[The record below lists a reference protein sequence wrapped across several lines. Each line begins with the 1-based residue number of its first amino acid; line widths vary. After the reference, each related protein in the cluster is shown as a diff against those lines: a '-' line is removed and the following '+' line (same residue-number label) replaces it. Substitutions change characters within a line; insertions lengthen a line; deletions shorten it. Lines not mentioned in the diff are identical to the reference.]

1 MSPEKKPATRSPKPT
16 HVKRRHSPD
25 AAAPPQKPVGPDLVS
40 VERSTEPPDLTA
52 WTALGAS
59 LLALPNGAHRVAL
72 AMRTARAA
80 ASGGIEIAADE
91 ARAMEQWLA
100 DTIDL
105 AIARGG
111 ENAAS
116 AIWYVIAGDWQ
127 RDPSAI
133 RPARCP
139 AVAMIEAGPGER
151 GLVAAL
157 RTHAPMY
164 MRTAISGASKRD
176 VALLREMVG
185 ADEQTLDEFRPFGT
199 CANLTEDRAPWEEL
213 EDARSALTA
222 RYPSSDD
229 VCSGVCAWASGMA
242 SAAYEH
248 ALSPVLRIGAIAWLA
263 RVALAE
269 VAQPVTGG
277 AS

>member
-1 MSPEKKPATRSPKPT
+1 MT
-16 HVKRRHSPD
+16 
-25 AAAPPQKPVGPDLVS
+25 AASVSSNELVEPDLVA
-40 VERSTEPPDLTA
+40 VERSTDPPDLA
-52 WTALGAS
+52 EWTALGAS
-59 LLALPNGAHRVAL
+59 LLALPNGAHRVGL

-80 ASGGIEIAADE
+80 ASGGIEIGADE
-91 ARAMEQWLA
+91 VRAMEQWFA

-116 AIWYVIAGDWQ
+116 AIWNVIAGDWQ
-127 RDPSAI
+127 PDPSAI

-139 AVAMIEAGPGER
+139 AVAMIEAAPGER

-164 MRTAISGASKRD
+164 IRTVVSGATKRD
-176 VALLREMVG
+176 VTLLRELVG
-185 ADEQTLDEFRPFGT
+185 ADEQMLDELRPFGT
-199 CANLTEDRAPWEEL
+199 CANLAEDRAPWADL
-213 EDARSALTA
+213 EDARATLIA

-242 SAAYEH
+242 SVAYEH
-248 ALSPVLRIGAIAWLA
+248 ALPPVLRIGAIAWLA
-263 RVALAE
+263 HVALAGI
-269 VAQPVTGG
+269 VQPVTGG
-277 AS
+277 AP